1 MSLNTTL
8 PRIAIWLLGLVAT
21 LGVTG
26 YLAARWYMGVLL
38 PSLDLVAP
46 TLPDNLSRPAILV
59 FHKANGY
66 VHTEAIPA
74 GNRMLSEL
82 AAVNGWSIHHTD
94 NGAVMNPGQLARFD
108 VVVWNNTS
116 GTTLTREQQQSF
128 QDWLEHGGGFVG
140 IHAAGG
146 DPWYQ
151 WDWYVNTVLGAH
163 FTGHTMEPQFQD
175 AHVLEADVSDITS
188 HLPAPWL
195 VAQEEWYAFD
205 PNPRNTGSRILV
217 VLDENSYAP
226 GNATMPG
233 EHPVTWRHAVGD
245 GRAFYTAIGHRGE
258 TYALPEFRTLVEQA
272 VRWAGKI
279 EPATVQ
285 KIQPSAATTVS
296 SQGS

>member
-1 MSLNTTL
+1 MSLKTTL
-8 PRIAIWLLGLVAT
+8 IKIAAWLS
-21 LGVTG
+21 GVLAILALTG
-26 YLAARWYMGVLL
+26 YFAARWYMGVLL
-38 PSLDLVAP
+38 PPLDLQAP
-46 TLPDNLSRPAILV
+46 TLPDRLPRPAILV

-74 GNRMLSEL
+74 GNRMLAEL
-82 AAVNGWSIHHTD
+82 AADHGWSIHHTD

-116 GTTLTREQQQSF
+116 GTTLTGEQQQSF
-128 QDWLEHGGGFVG
+128 QHWLEHGGGFVG

-151 WDWYVNTVLGAH
+151 WDWYVNKVLGAQ
-163 FTGHTMEPQFQD
+163 FTGHTMTPQFQD
-175 AHVLEADVSDITS
+175 AHLIRAEASEITS
-188 HLPAPWL
+188 HLPAPWA

-205 PNPRNTGSRILV
+205 RNPRDTGSRILLA
-217 VLDENSYAP
+217 LDERSYAP

-233 EHPVTWRHAVGD
+233 EHPISWHHAVGE
-245 GRAFYTAIGHRGE
+245 GRAFYTAIGHRAE
-258 TYALPEFRTLVEQA
+258 TYALPEFRTLVERA

-279 EPATVQ
+279 EPATV
-285 KIQPSAATTVS
+285 PGAPPPAAETQS